1 METSLSPQ
9 HYFWFSI
16 VVTGLF
22 GVFIY
27 IIHLIIKSR
36 HLYMPKRPISTHNS
50 LTENSCDTLLR
61 KAELLL
67 AYAADNGIKVGDTTT
82 STIYNFQLMNQT
94 DRTAKAVGDLFNAY
108 TSLSETLKP
117 ITADSIKET
126 SLERNR
132 GVQKYRG
139 IVCILSL
146 FVIPFSILAFMS
158 SAMST
163 KIGDAID
170 QGNSL
175 IVQLRTNLGPNFAAA
190 DNKTIDYDTIIK
202 IQQLYTTT
210 RALYV
215 TANQIGYTLFGLM
228 PQSPAEPTR
237 IQPGLP
243 NVPNT
248 LEKMIPEFQDLRQ
261 YGQTGRDLVAV
272 IYGAISTCI
281 LPVLYALIGVCAKLL
296 GQFEQQ
302 IRTRTYVQ
310 SEANSAHFVVA
321 AIAGG
326 VVGLFNSFTLGQ
338 SASVSPLA
346 IAFLVGFSVDIFF
359 SFLETLLQSF
369 VKRAESNVPSKQVAA
384 NT

>member
-1 METSLSPQ
+1 MDTSLPLQ
-9 HYFWFSI
+9 HYLWLSVVFTAI
-16 VVTGLF
+16 VGLLVYF
-22 GVFIY
+22 
-27 IIHLIIKSR
+27 LRRPLKLR
-36 HLYMPKRPISTHNS
+36 HPYMSQRQISSHNS
-50 LTENSCDTLLR
+50 STDNCYDTLLC
-61 KAELLL
+61 KAALLL
-67 AYAADNGIKVGDTTT
+67 EYAADNGIKIADTTT
-82 STIYNFQLMNQT
+82 NTIYNFRLISQT
-94 DRTAKAVGDLFNAY
+94 DRTAKTVGDLFNAY
-108 TSLSETLKP
+108 TNLSETLKP

-126 SLERNR
+126 SLDRNR

-139 IVCILSL
+139 IVCVLSM
-146 FVIPFSILAFMS
+146 FVIPFSILAFVS

-163 KIGDAID
+163 KIGEAID

-175 IVQLRTNLGPNFAAA
+175 IVQLRTNLGPNFAA
-190 DNKTIDYDTIIK
+190 NTGKLNDYDTIIK

-215 TANQIGYTLFGLM
+215 TANEIGYTLFGLM
-228 PQSPAEPTR
+228 PTSPKEPTR

-243 NVPNT
+243 NVAKT
-248 LEKMIPEFQDLRQ
+248 LETMIPEFQDIRQ
-261 YGQTGRDLVAV
+261 YGQTARDLVAV
-272 IYGAISTCI
+272 LYGAISACI

-326 VVGLFNSFTLGQ
+326 VVGLFNNFTLGQ

-346 IAFLVGFSVDIFF
+346 IAFLVGFSVDVFF

-369 VKRAESNVPSKQVAA
+369 VKRADSNAPSKPVAA
-384 NT
+384 NA

>member
-1 METSLSPQ
+1 METPLSLQ
-9 HYFWFSI
+9 HYFWLFI
-16 VVTGLF
+16 VITALVGTF
-22 GVFIY
+22 GYFLH
-27 IIHLIIKSR
+27 HLIKLRYLSISPR
-36 HLYMPKRPISTHNS
+36 QISTHNPS
-50 LTENSCDTLLR
+50 TETSYDTLLC

-67 AYAADNGIKVGDTTT
+67 AYAADNGIKVADTTT
-82 STIYNFQLMNQT
+82 NTIYNFRLINQT

-108 TSLSETLKP
+108 TTLSETLQP

-126 SLERNR
+126 SLDRNR
-132 GVQKYRG
+132 GVQKYRR
-139 IVCILSL
+139 IVCFLSM
-146 FVIPFSILAFMS
+146 FVIPFSILAFVS

-175 IVQLRTNLGPNFAAA
+175 IVQLRTNLGPNFSATT
-190 DNKTIDYDTIIK
+190 DKSNDYDTIIK

-215 TANQIGYTLFGLM
+215 TANEIGYTLFGLM
-228 PQSPAEPTR
+228 PQSPPEPTR

-243 NVPNT
+243 NVTKT
-248 LEKMIPEFQDLRQ
+248 LENMIPEFQELRQ

-296 GQFEQQ
+296 GQFERQ

-326 VVGLFNSFTLGQ
+326 VVGLFNNFTLGQ

-346 IAFLVGFSVDIFF
+346 IAFLVGFSVDVFF

-369 VKRAESNVPSKQVAA
+369 VKRADSNVPSKPVPA
-384 NT
+384 NA